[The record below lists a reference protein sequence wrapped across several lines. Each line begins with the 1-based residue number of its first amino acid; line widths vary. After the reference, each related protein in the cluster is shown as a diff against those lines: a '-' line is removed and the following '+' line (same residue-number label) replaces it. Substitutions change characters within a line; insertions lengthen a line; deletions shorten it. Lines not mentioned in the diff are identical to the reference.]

1 MPSKGSADLSVNL
14 SSCSN
19 GSNIFCCIMGAS
31 KSSGM
36 QLPGDGY
43 EFGFQ
48 PAINVLQ
55 LQAAEI
61 G

>member
-1 MPSKGSADLSVNL
+1 
-14 SSCSN
+14 
-19 GSNIFCCIMGAS
+19 MGTS

-36 QLPGDGY
+36 QLAEDAY
-43 EFGFQ
+43 GFQ
-48 PAINVLQ
+48 TNINALQ

>member
-1 MPSKGSADLSVNL
+1 
-14 SSCSN
+14 
-19 GSNIFCCIMGAS
+19 MGTS

-36 QLPGDGY
+36 QLTEDAY

-48 PAINVLQ
+48 PTINALQ

>member
-1 MPSKGSADLSVNL
+1 
-14 SSCSN
+14 
-19 GSNIFCCIMGAS
+19 MGTS

-36 QLPGDGY
+36 QLPEDAY
-43 EFGFQ
+43 EFGFK
-48 PAINVLQ
+48 ATINALH